1 MNNLKYYIGIARP
14 DHWFK
19 NLFMFPGIILAI
31 RFANVDFNVDLL
43 VSIICS
49 FVSACLIASANYTIN
64 EWLDAESD
72 KFHPVKKNRPSVIR
86 GLKAKWVYVEYAFLA
101 SVGLFVAWHISITF
115 FYMSCLFLVMGF
127 LYNVKPFRTKDK
139 VYLDVI
145 SESVNNPIRLCL
157 GWFAITSI
165 VLPPSSI
172 LISYWMGGAFL
183 MGAKRFAEYRFIN
196 NSNMA
201 GLYRHSFKFYNQD
214 KLLISIFF
222 YALTSSFF
230 LGAFLIKHR
239 AELILSFPLFSILFA
254 WYLKIAFEPNSI
266 VQTPEKLY
274 KDKWFIAFVVFLIC
288 IVTML
293 IYIDIPILEIILK

>member
-1 MNNLKYYIGIARP
+1 MNKIKYYIGIARP

-19 NLFMFPGIILAI
+19 NLFMIPGIILALQ
-31 RFANVDFNVDLL
+31 FTNTSLDFELL
-43 VSIICS
+43 VNVIFS
-49 FVSACLIASANYTIN
+49 FISVCAIASANYTIN
-64 EWLDAESD
+64 EWIDAEFD
-72 KFHPVKKNRPSVIR
+72 KYHPVKKNRPSVTQ
-86 GLKAKWVYVEYAFLA
+86 GLKAKWVYFEYTLLAILGLSFAWKISLAYFFTSCFFL
-101 SVGLFVAWHISITF
+101 L
-115 FYMSCLFLVMGF
+115 MGF

-145 SESVNNPIRLCL
+145 SESINNPIRLCL

-165 VLPPSSI
+165 VFPPSSI

-196 NSNMA
+196 NPNKS
-201 GLYRHSFKFYNQD
+201 GLYRHSFKSYNQD

-222 YALTSSFF
+222 YALSSSFF
-230 LGAFLIKHR
+230 LGAFLIKHK

-274 KDKWFIAFVVFLIC
+274 KDKWFIAYVVFLIC
-288 IVTML
+288 TVTML
-293 IYIDIPILEIILK
+293 IFIDIPMLDIILK